1 MHEAFLE
8 EKRDPSG
15 DVGESRPAYRDPD
28 ETKALILESLRVNGC
43 QSESVLAL
51 SLGYK
56 GVNNT
61 FRRCLKEL
69 MDEGE
74 IEYLYPDSP
83 KDRRQKICL
92 FRRRDR

>member
-1 MHEAFLE
+1 ME
-8 EKRDPSG
+8 EKRDPVG
-15 DVGESRPAYRDPD
+15 DVGESRSAYRDPGG
-28 ETKALILESLRVNGC
+28 TKALILESLRVNGC
-43 QSESVLAL
+43 QSGSVLVM

-83 KDRRQKICL
+83 KYRRQKICL